1 MPRVRSALLAYEAK
15 KSLRSY
21 LRSRLWYWA
30 KKDNFTISL
39 DYAIHLLN
47 SKPNDPFALCVGAEI
62 AKYSGEKELEEKC
75 RKASSRLAF
84 VKGSADIFDLLSSD
98 GVSANDI
105 RFWKDDLEFKFGS
118 YPLSSYLPCEQKKE
132 VPKEESLL
140 VKSSATLES
149 IQEYCSE
156 ASLRVNCTPLVE
168 VLHPAESPYGRGL
181 FTLQKVNAGS
191 CLLIDE
197 PIMVFPG
204 SKNVC
209 AYCLTPVHTDNAL
222 KGTIDSKRRSVI
234 GIDCPH
240 CGLERYCSV
249 RCCKAAWDAYHCCT
263 CRVRNESF
271 SEWHEKVK
279 EDLVN
284 GKDFWGDPNSSYRV
298 SLACLA
304 VSKLCAMAT
313 VKQCHPLKLEKINFL
328 RGIAHFERSTALHQ
342 VGSLAVL
349 LSSVL
354 HQPYLFL
361 EDALSL
367 FAVLQTNEFLVEGNV
382 ALYPL
387 LSLLNHSCIPNCVT
401 VGTSGNLAKRQLLAV
416 TNIREGEQLFI
427 DYNSSL
433 SSLLKYEDRKA
444 LCAQRQFTCCCPKC
458 LRKE

>member
-1 MPRVRSALLAYEAK
+1 MPRVRSGLLAFEAK

-30 KKDNFTISL
+30 RKDNFTISL

-47 SKPNDPFALCVGAEI
+47 SKPNDPFALCVGEEI
-62 AKYSGEKELEEKC
+62 AKYSGEKELEDKC
-75 RKASSRLAF
+75 RRASSKLSF
-84 VKGSADIFDLLSSD
+84 VKRSADVLDLLSCD
-98 GVSANDI
+98 DVAANDI
-105 RFWKDDLEFKFGS
+105 RLWRDELKIKYGS
-118 YPLSSYLPCEQKKE
+118 FPKANYLICDHEKE

-149 IQEYCSE
+149 IQEFCFE
-156 ASLRVNCTPLVE
+156 ASFRANYKPLVE
-168 VLHPAESPYGRGL
+168 VLHPPESPYGRGL

-209 AYCLTPVHTDNAL
+209 AYCLTPVHTVNAL
-222 KGTIDSKRRSVI
+222 EGHSDKEERSAL

-240 CGLERYCSV
+240 CGLERYCSA
-249 RCCKAAWDAYHCCT
+249 RCCKAAWEAYHCCT
-263 CRVRNESF
+263 CRVRNEAF

-279 EDLVN
+279 ETLASC
-284 GKDFWGDPNSSYRV
+284 KEFWGDPNSSYRV

-313 VKQCHPLKLEKINFL
+313 VKQCHPLKMEKINFL
-328 RGIAHFERSTALHQ
+328 RGIAHYERKTTLHQ

-349 LSSVL
+349 LSSTL

-361 EDALSL
+361 EDVLSL
-367 FAVLQTNEFLVEGNV
+367 FAVLQTNEFLVDGNV

-387 LSLLNHSCIPNCVT
+387 LSLLNHSCIPNCVA
-401 VGTSGNLAKRQLLAV
+401 VGTSGKPAKRQLLAI

-433 SSLLKYEDRKA
+433 SSLLKYDDRKA